1 MANTIQLRRSA
12 VASAVPTIAQLA
24 LGELAINTNDGRLYL
39 KKNVS
44 GTESIVEVGSA
55 ASGDMVAGGAL
66 VSNSAAGDEG
76 GEIRLNKP
84 VTNSTISTSVTIDV
98 YQNRLRIFETGGS
111 NRGAYIDLTAATNG
125 VGSNLLA
132 GGGGGSSNSFA
143 TITAQTG
150 TTTANSATDTL
161 TITGGTDISTS
172 ISGDTLTISYTGTG
186 GGSSGPSLGLTI
198 AAQAGLIFF

>member
-1 MANTIQLRRSA
+1 MANIIQLRRSA
-12 VASAVPTIAQLA
+12 VANAVPTIAQLA
-24 LGELAINTNDGRLYL
+24 LGELAINTTDGRLYL
-39 KKNVS
+39 KRNVS

-55 ASGDMVAGGAL
+55 ASGDIVAGGVL
-66 VSNSAAGDEG
+66 VSNASAGDEG

-84 VTNSTISTSVTIDV
+84 VTNSTINSSVTIDV
-98 YQNRLRIFETGGS
+98 NQNRLRIFETGGT
-111 NRGAYIDLTAATNG
+111 NRGVYIDLTAASTG
-125 VGSNLLA
+125 VGTNLLA
-132 GGGGGSSNSFA
+132 GGGGGSSNSFE

-150 TTTANSATDTL
+150 STTANSATDTL